1 MKEIKKVNGLIISS
15 VVYFFLFFLIPLV
28 LSWVDIFTK
37 DFMWQPWYM
46 LVVFTPLSIIFIVV
60 VLKIFGFNKKRL
72 FSLIGLIL
80 FTYLISVIYV
90 FVRVGEAVSNPKFMS
105 W

>member
-1 MKEIKKVNGLIISS
+1 MKEIKKGNGLIISS

-46 LVVFTPLSIIFIVV
+46 LAVFAPLSVIFIVV
-60 VLKIFGFNKKRL
+60 TLRIFGFSKKRL

-80 FTYLISVIYV
+80 FSYLISVIYI
-90 FVRVGEAVSNPKFMS
+90 FIRVGEAVSSPKFMN